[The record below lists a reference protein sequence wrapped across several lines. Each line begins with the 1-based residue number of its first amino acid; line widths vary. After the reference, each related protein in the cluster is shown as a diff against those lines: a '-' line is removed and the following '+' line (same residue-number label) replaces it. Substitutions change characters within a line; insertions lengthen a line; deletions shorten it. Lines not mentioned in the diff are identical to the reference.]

1 MAGPLLLI
9 FIVIY
14 LTHKINELDTDREVM
29 INSWKN
35 IEIMEKKVK
44 KWKYIASGE
53 DTGYSYRKLQVD
65 LIRYDL
71 EEKYCGAF

>member
-1 MAGPLLLI
+1 MRDFQDFVKMAGPLLLI

-35 IEIMEKKVK
+35 IEIMEKKLK
-44 KWKYIASGE
+44 NENI
-53 DTGYSYRKLQVD
+53 LQVVKIPD
-65 LIRYDL
+65 IVIESSRWI
-71 EEKYCGAF
+71 

>member
-44 KWKYIASGE
+44 K
-53 DTGYSYRKLQVD
+53 
-65 LIRYDL
+65 
-71 EEKYCGAF
+71 